1 MVTPKALLE
10 TILDVMKRLWK
21 GFKNLWPK
29 VLSHPAP
36 SLNAL
41 ELRGSEYFR
50 RFFSPEGFTGV
61 CALSSFVITMLIL
74 FFLIQQGLPIIQEM
88 GYWQYG
94 QYIIPLLKDIGLAE
108 YMWLHALIQTNGN
121 IIIGFINFITGST
134 WDPSGFN
141 FGILPLIVGTLI
153 VVGGALLIAIP
164 VGILSSIHLAE
175 YCPQRIKNIVK
186 PIIELLAG
194 VPSVVF
200 GFVGLAVLAP
210 QIANIFS
217 LRSGQTALAGA
228 IILSIMILPTIVSIS
243 EDTISA
249 VPKSYKE
256 ASLALGAT
264 HFQTVRKVLLP
275 AAISGITASIILA
288 IGRALGETMAVLMVC
303 GGVAT
308 IPPLSFEMFFT
319 AVKPMT
325 AAIAAEMG
333 ETAVGSL
340 HYSALFGVAI
350 VLFLI
355 TYLANFIADIINT
368 RFKKKFGGPK

>member
-1 MVTPKALLE
+1 MVDL
-10 TILDVMKRLWK
+10 IRRLRE
-21 GFKNLWPK
+21 FFRDLWPE
-29 VLSHPAP
+29 VFRRPAP
-36 SLNAL
+36 SVDVLR
-41 ELRGSEYFR
+41 LRGAGYLR
-50 RFFSPEGFTGV
+50 RFFSPEGFTGF

-88 GYWQYG
+88 GYWPYG
-94 QYIIPLLKDIGLAE
+94 LYILPLLKEIGLVD
-108 YMWLHALIQTNGN
+108 YVWLHALIQANGN
-121 IIIGFINFITGST
+121 IVTGLINFVTGSN
-134 WDPSGFN
+134 WDPSGYN
-141 FGILPLIVGTLI
+141 FGILPLIAGTLI

-164 VGILSSIHLAE
+164 IGILSAIHLSE
-175 YCPQRIKNIVK
+175 YCPQRLKNAVK
-186 PIIELLAG
+186 PVIELLAG
-194 VPSVVF
+194 IPSVVY

-210 QIANIFS
+210 YIADAFS

-243 EDTISA
+243 EDAINS
-249 VPKSYKE
+249 VPKAYKE

-288 IGRALGETMAVLMVC
+288 VGRALGETMAVLMVC
-303 GGVAT
+303 GGVAN
-308 IPPLSFEMFFT
+308 IPPLSLEMFFT

-340 HYSALFGVAI
+340 HYSALFGVGL
-350 VLFLI
+350 VLFGI
-355 TYLANFIADIINT
+355 TYLVNFIADIINS
-368 RFKKKFGGPK
+368 RFQKKFGGMR

>member
-1 MVTPKALLE
+1 MGTQKTLLE
-10 TILDVMKRLWK
+10 TIIGMMKRLWK

-29 VLSHPAP
+29 ILSRPAP
-36 SLNAL
+36 SLDVL
-41 ELRGSEYFR
+41 KLRGLEYLR
-50 RFFSPEGFTGV
+50 RLFSPEGATGF

-94 QYIIPLLKDIGLAE
+94 SYILPLLNDIGLAE

-121 IIIGFINFITGST
+121 MLIGFMNFITGST
-134 WDPSGFN
+134 WDPSGYN
-141 FGILPLIVGTLI
+141 FGILPLIVGTLL
-153 VVGGALLIAIP
+153 VVGGALLIALPI
-164 VGILSSIHLAE
+164 GIFSAIHLSE

-194 VPSVVF
+194 VPSVVY

-210 QIANIFS
+210 QIANTFS

-243 EDTISA
+243 EDAISA

-288 IGRALGETMAVLMVC
+288 VGRALGETMAVLMVC
-303 GGVAT
+303 GGVAN
-308 IPPLSFEMFFT
+308 IPPLSLEMFFT

-340 HYSALFGVAI
+340 HYSALFGVAL

-355 TYLANFIADIINT
+355 TYLVNFIADIINT
-368 RFKKKFGGPK
+368 RFKKKFGGPR